1 MNPTK
6 IQISKATYAFLLS
19 GLLTTGLLAAPA
31 AKTALPPGSGTF
43 AYTGG
48 LNVARYNHTATL
60 LPSGEVLVTGG
71 IGVNG
76 NYTSLASGRHRSV
89 QSNYHRST
97 ADLRWRI
104 RVFRILLQLHRLHRE
119 SMAGEDRFLW
129 KRAVEQDLRS

>member
-60 LPSGEVLVTGG
+60 LPSGG
-71 IGVNG
+71 
-76 NYTSLASGRHRSV
+76 SGYRR
-89 QSNYHRST
+89 N
-97 ADLRWRI
+97 WREW
-104 RVFRILLQLHRLHRE
+104 QLHV
-119 SMAGEDRFLW
+119 AGQ
-129 KRAVEQDLRS
+129 RATSIRTV